1 MARLGGYF
9 RGLGKGRGRRGS
21 IRGYF
26 RGLWGREEGGVA
38 RLGGT
43 LEDCG
48 VEKREAWL
56 D

>member
-9 RGLGKGRGRRGS
+9 RGLGKGRGRCGS
-21 IRGYF
+21 IR
-26 RGLWGREEGGVA
+26 
-38 RLGGT
+38 GT

-48 VEKREAWL
+48 VGKREAWL